1 MGGCASVNSF
11 SEAGTM
17 WKQCPFFSV
26 MKYEDRHLPQS
37 PQSIESTVLA
47 SLWLSRISFRLDF
60 RAELCWCL
68 GWELLLSVC
77 DGQCAGS
84 L

>member
-1 MGGCASVNSF
+1 MGGCASVSSF

-37 PQSIESTVLA
+37 PQGIESTVLA
-47 SLWLSRISFRLDF
+47 SLWLSGLSFRLDF
-60 RAELCWCL
+60 RAVLVL

>member
-1 MGGCASVNSF
+1 MGGCASVSSF

-37 PQSIESTVLA
+37 PQGIVHTCLTGCLLNPLTSYSIQKVE
-47 SLWLSRISFRLDF
+47 
-60 RAELCWCL
+60 
-68 GWELLLSVC
+68 G
-77 DGQCAGS
+77 
-84 L
+84 